1 MLLMTALIISVLF
14 VLFFRHSLEKH
25 PYPFYIGA
33 EILSLFMFLGDF
45 SNAPIWLDHM
55 VISLF
60 SRGALGTALF
70 TIVMYTGT
78 LKKGTRRREELM
90 KVRGEFS
97 ILAAIFVLVH
107 NLTYGR
113 IYLQMIFT
121 GTKKLAMNEIAA
133 AILSLVMMGIMLVL
147 TVTSFPQV
155 RKRMDGVFWKKL
167 HRLAYVFYGLIYIH
181 VLLVYVPPALS
192 GRWFYLVNLAVYSMV
207 FMGYALLRIKRAQK
221 HPAKFLWILSG
232 FVCMGLGTI
241 GIVLPILPTVPFY
254 MATVFCFA
262 KSSERLHD
270 WFIRTK
276 LYRKHLDSFV
286 KQRAMT
292 MGTKLR
298 VIGMVTAVMAIGFL
312 CMKNV
317 PAGRICLGV
326 VWVFHLLYFFLRIKT
341 VKPDDTITE

>member
-1 MLLMTALIISVLF
+1 MLLMTALIVSVLF
-14 VLFFRHSLEKH
+14 VRFFRHSLEKH

-33 EILSLFMFLGDF
+33 GILSLFMFLGDF

-90 KVRGEFS
+90 KVRGELS

-155 RKRMDGVFWKKL
+155 RKRMDGV
-167 HRLAYVFYGLIYIH
+167 YGICPSAH
-181 VLLVYVPPALS
+181 
-192 GRWFYLVNLAVYSMV
+192 
-207 FMGYALLRIKRAQK
+207 QK
-221 HPAKFLWILSG
+221 STEKSWEISLD
-232 FVCMGLGTI
+232 TI
-241 GIVLPILPTVPFY
+241 GICMYGAWNDWHCSSHSAHGTFLYGDRIL
-254 MATVFCFA
+254 FC
-262 KSSERLHD
+262 K
-270 WFIRTK
+270 
-276 LYRKHLDSFV
+276 
-286 KQRAMT
+286 
-292 MGTKLR
+292 KLR
-298 VIGMVTAVMAIGFL
+298 KASRLV
-312 CMKNV
+312 
-317 PAGRICLGV
+317 R
-326 VWVFHLLYFFLRIKT
+326 
-341 VKPDDTITE
+341 